1 MLVITD
7 HKKREFKTWYDDL
20 NLGIVLVMEDLDIIF
35 MNIWFLQRLPEKLK
49 QLWKSGT
56 PFNLKILFDPGEN
69 NQIEQVIHKAVKYR
83 SVHMLSQAFHDWM
96 IPLHDHRFADGR
108 MRQTCIV
115 KCHGS
120 LQPVDF
126 EPDSCS
132 LCGEK
137 KLAIIQIKDES
148 DTVLRIANLRRSSEN
163 IKEKRNKLEDA
174 NRKLDCLNRELVQ
187 LNLELK
193 QREAYVK
200 QKSKMEAMGLMAG
213 GVAHDFNNY
222 LAIILGNTELLM
234 EDLSVNEP
242 SYEILEE
249 MQKASLNARDII
261 RQILLFSR
269 PEWEEEYT
277 EASLN
282 LNEFIRS
289 QLPLIKSMMPR
300 SIVLDYRYNGSNG
313 GMVCATMSQIQRI
326 LLNLILNASYAICGF
341 SGYSV
346 GQLTG
351 KKPSDSTSTSV
362 PVNASSQKKFF
373 QNKESLKSGNIS
385 IVVEHID
392 IESAAD
398 QVDLNSLI
406 LTDQYDL
413 IPSGKYVTMTI
424 HDNGHGIPAEDIEKL
439 FDPYFTTK
447 PIGDGSGI
455 GLSVVHGIVKH
466 LKGFI
471 RVKSEVNM
479 GSSFTVFL
487 PDTLS

>member
-1 MLVITD
+1 MSVITAQ
-7 HKKREFKTWYDDL
+7 KRREFETWYDDL

-35 MNIWFLQRLPEKLK
+35 MNIWFLQRLPDKLK
-49 QLWKSGT
+49 QLWKSGRE
-56 PFNLKILFDPGEN
+56 FNLKMLSDTGETDR
-69 NQIEQVIHKAVKYR
+69 IEQVIHKSVKYR
-83 SVHMLSQAFHDWM
+83 SVHILSQAFHGWM
-96 IPLHDHRFADGR
+96 IPLNDHRFSDGR
-108 MRQTCIV
+108 MRQTAIV
-115 KCHGS
+115 KFHGS

-126 EPDSCS
+126 EPDPCH

-137 KLAIIQIKDES
+137 RVALIQIKDES
-148 DTVLRIANLRRSSEN
+148 DTVLRMANLKLSREK
-163 IKEKRNKLEDA
+163 IKEKRDELADA
-174 NRKLDCLNRELVQ
+174 NRKLDCLNRELLQ

-222 LAIILGNTELLM
+222 LAVILGNTELLM
-234 EDLSVNEP
+234 EDISDNEP

-249 MQKASLNARDII
+249 MHKASLNARDII

-269 PEWEEEYT
+269 PEWEEESA
-277 EASLN
+277 ESSLS

-289 QLPLIKSMMPR
+289 QLPLIKAMLPR

-313 GMVCATMSQIQRI
+313 GLVCATMFQIQRI
-326 LLNLILNASYAICGF
+326 LFNLILNASYAICGF
-341 SGYSV
+341 SGYSLE
-346 GQLTG
+346 QLTG
-351 KKPSDSTSTSV
+351 KNPSNSTSV
-362 PVNASSQKKFF
+362 SVNASSQKSSF
-373 QNKESLKSGNIS
+373 QNKESLKSGTIS

-392 IESAAD
+392 IEAAVD
-398 QVDLNSLI
+398 QGDLDSLI

-424 HDNGHGIPAEDIEKL
+424 QDNGHGIPSENIEKL

-471 RVKSEVNM
+471 RVRSEVNR